1 MQTIDRYFILLIEL
15 VVFTIISFFSMDFA
29 NGLCLVVVFL
39 SALSSKINLELSDL
53 CVFSIFADICA
64 YRFIGI
70 SFATYSAVYII
81 TLRGKNYL
89 KNKPIKEKIYYFLV
103 SIIAVKSFVF
113 MLVVFFRGKFD
124 FTVHLLQLVWAV
136 SILCVYYASCG
147 LWKKIRYAIYKS

>member
-1 MQTIDRYFILLIEL
+1 MQAIDRYFILLIEF
-15 VVFTIISFFSMDFA
+15 VVFTILSFFSINFA
-29 NGLCLVVVFL
+29 DSLFLVVIFL

-70 SFATYSAVYII
+70 SFATYSVVYII

-89 KNKPIKEKIYYFLV
+89 KNKPSKEKIYYFLI
-103 SIIAVKSFVF
+103 SILAAKSFVF
-113 MLVVFFRGKFD
+113 LLVAFFHGRFNLNA
-124 FTVHLLQLVWAV
+124 HLLQLIYA
-136 SILCVYYASCG
+136 SAILCVYYTSCK